1 MAGVASSTR
10 HIETLFGGNSLAGS
24 ITRSLANLPTPGN
37 FLTARCAGGMGAGS
51 FSAPGWFNLAEN
63 TTEGTV
69 AILSRAVQAGD
80 PKTFSFTASTGK
92 GKELACVLDEWGG
105 LDGSIDLQLASAT
118 GGAPVMTLNLS
129 LGTTMFS
136 NELILVALNT
146 LP

>member
-1 MAGVASSTR
+1 MAGSASPTR
-10 HIETLFGGNSLAGS
+10 HIETLLGGNSLAGS
-24 ITRSLANLPTPGN
+24 ITISLANLPTPGN
-37 FLTARCAGGMGAGS
+37 YLTARCTGGMGAGS
-51 FSAPGWFNLAEN
+51 FSSPGWFNLAEN

-69 AILSRAVQAGD
+69 SILSRLVQAGD
-80 PKTFSFTASTGK
+80 PKTFSFTAATGK

-105 LDGSIDLQLASAT
+105 LDGTVDLQDASAT
-118 GGAPVMTLNLS
+118 GGAPVFTLSLS